1 MKKLLLILLFV
12 PFIGFGQQT
21 YIPDDNFEYYLE
33 SNGMGNGIPYDDY
46 VFTNAIDTLT
56 TLEMSFFGNDL
67 TGIEDFTNLS
77 YLDLPFLSVDSLD
90 LSNNT
95 ELTFLRICNSQSII
109 FLNLQ
114 NSFNSNLDLSLYGN
128 YNLTCVQVDNVV
140 LAMANWTQYDPWTSY
155 STNCNV
161 TTVIQ
166 EHTTNKELFKVAD
179 ILGREIKGAKNTPVF
194 YIYNDGTVEK
204 KIIIE

>member
-1 MKKLLLILLFV
+1 VKKLLLILLCL
-12 PFIGFGQQT
+12 PFIGVGQQT

-56 TLEMSFFGNDL
+56 ILEMSFFGNDL

-95 ELTFLRICNSQSII
+95 ELTFLRICQSQQII

-114 NSFNSNLDLSLYGN
+114 NGFNINLDLYLYGN
-128 YNLTCVQVDNVV
+128 ANLTCVQVDNVAWSMSNV
-140 LAMANWTQYDPWTSY
+140 YDPWTY
-155 STNCNV
+155 FSTNCNV
-161 TTVIQ
+161 TTSICQDVFPKDIFRLI
-166 EHTTNKELFKVAD
+166 N
-179 ILGREIKGAKNTPVF
+179 ILGREVDKEQNTLLF